1 MSVAQPI
8 KAQTTGRPMTVQV
21 LKTKAETALIE
32 AFAEIEARLP
42 GGDWLRH
49 LRRAAIGAFTAEG
62 LPHRRVE
69 EWKFTDLR
77 AHMRDAFP
85 LADGGLKAPSA
96 ATHKAL
102 ARDALPGADLSEASV
117 LFIDGVGV
125 SEQGL
130 SKLSEAGSPFLAE
143 LADHPP
149 AWLETEVSDVS
160 GHVGESTLAL
170 NTALFTD
177 GAVIDIEKNR
187 SIETPIALIFADGDN
202 AARTVTT
209 RNVVRVGAGAKVVIV
224 ECYLASDAA
233 RQANALTQLAI
244 GDGAEVV
251 HVKLVNSREGSV
263 HLGRTV
269 ARLGAN
275 VNYRPFQF
283 VSGNG
288 LVRNDLSITFR
299 GQHSTFDLGAAALT
313 NKQGHIDTTL
323 VVDHA
328 VPHCTSRELVKCVLA
343 DQGRAVF
350 QGKVIVRP
358 DAQKTDGKQM
368 AQALMLSPDAEFD
381 SKPELEI
388 YADDVICGHGS
399 TSAEIDPE
407 LIFYLRSRG
416 IPLHEAQAMLVES
429 FIGEAI
435 DKAEPEIVQDAL
447 RGLARAWLAGEAHI
461 SQGSGSPQ
469 G

>member
-1 MSVAQPI
+1 MSVVEQI
-8 KAQTTGRPMTVQV
+8 KTDPKGRSAAVQV
-21 LKTKAETALIE
+21 LKTKAETALAE
-32 AFAEIEARLP
+32 AFATVERRLP
-42 GGDWLRH
+42 GGDWLRQ
-49 LRRAAIGAFTAEG
+49 LRRAAAGAFSAEG

-77 AHMRDAFP
+77 ALMREAFP
-85 LADGGLKAPSA
+85 FAAPA
-96 ATHKAL
+96 APPKPDAIDAL
-102 ARDALPGADLSEASV
+102 VRDALPGADLAKAFAVVVDGHGAGEA
-117 LFIDGVGV
+117 
-125 SEQGL
+125 GL
-130 SKLSEAGSPFLAE
+130 SSISELDGAFLARF
-143 LADHPP
+143 ADHPP
-149 AWLETEVSDVS
+149 AWLEAEISEVG
-160 GHVGESTLAL
+160 GHVGDGVLAL

-177 GAVIDIEKNR
+177 GVVLDIADGRE
-187 SIETPIALIFADGDN
+187 IETPIALVFGDEGGT
-202 AARTVTT
+202 AKSVFT
-209 RNVVRVGAGAKVVIV
+209 RNAVRVGKGAKVVLV
-224 ECYLASDAA
+224 ESHLAPSAP
-233 RQANALTQLAI
+233 RQVNTLTQLVI

-251 HVKLVNSREGSV
+251 HVKLVASSEGSI

-275 VNYRPFQF
+275 AAYRPFQM
-283 VSGNG
+283 VIGDG
-288 LVRNDLSITFR
+288 VVRNDLAVTFR
-299 GQHSTFDLGAAALT
+299 GQHSTFDLGSAKLV
-313 NKQGHIDTTL
+313 NGHGHADTTL

-343 DQGRAVF
+343 DQTRAVF
-350 QGKVIVRP
+350 QGKVIVQP

-416 IPLHEAQAMLVES
+416 IPLEEAQAMLVES

-435 DKAEPEIVQDAL
+435 DK
-447 RGLARAWLAGEAHI
+447 
-461 SQGSGSPQ
+461 
-469 G
+469 

>member
-1 MSVAQPI
+1 
-8 KAQTTGRPMTVQV
+8 MTVQV
-21 LKTKAETALIE
+21 LKTKDETGLAE

-42 GGDWLRH
+42 GGDWLRQ

-77 AHMRDAFP
+77 AHMREAFP
-85 LADGGLKAPSA
+85 VTLDGALPKPA
-96 ATHKAL
+96 AIDDMV
-102 ARDALPGADLSEASV
+102 RNALPGADLAKAFAIFV
-117 LFIDGVGV
+117 DGRGAG
-125 SEQGL
+125 QAGL
-130 SKLSEAGSPFLAE
+130 SALSELDGAFLSQFV
-143 LADHPP
+143 DHPP
-149 AWLETEVSDVS
+149 AWLETEVSEVS
-160 GHVGESTLAL
+160 GHVGEGTLAL

-177 GAVIDIEKNR
+177 GAVIDIEKDR
-187 SIETPIALIFADGDN
+187 SVETPITLIFADGDK

-224 ECYLASDAA
+224 ECHLASDAA
-233 RQANALTQLAI
+233 RHANALTQLAI
-244 GDGAEVV
+244 GDGADVV
-251 HVKLVNSREGSV
+251 HVKLIASREGSV
-263 HLGRTV
+263 HLGRTI

-275 VNYRPFQF
+275 ANYRPFQF

-288 LVRNDLSITFR
+288 LVRNDIAISFR
-299 GQHSTFDLGAAALT
+299 GQHSTFDLGAAVLT

-343 DQGRAVF
+343 DRGRAVF

-399 TSAEIDPE
+399 TAAEIDPE

-416 IPLHEAQAMLVES
+416 IPLQEAQSMLVES

-435 DKAEPEIVQDAL
+435 DKAEPQIVQDAL
-447 RGLARAWLAGEAHI
+447 RRLARTWLAGEAHI
-461 SQGSGSPQ
+461 SRGSGSS
-469 G
+469 

>member
-1 MSVAQPI
+1 MSIAQPI
-8 KAQTTGRPMTVQV
+8 KAEAAGRPMTVQI
-21 LKTKAETALIE
+21 LKSKAETALAE
-32 AFAEIEARLP
+32 AFADNQARLP
-42 GGDWLRH
+42 GGDWLRQ

-77 AHMRDAFP
+77 ALMREAFP
-85 LADGGLKAPSA
+85 VAPGSDA
-96 ATHKAL
+96 PKPAMIDAL
-102 ARDALPGADLSEASV
+102 VRNALPGADLSKAFAV
-117 LFIDGVGV
+117 FVDGHGAAQ
-125 SEQGL
+125 SGL
-130 SKLSEAGSPFLAE
+130 SGISELDGAFLSQLV
-143 LADHPP
+143 DHPP
-149 AWLETEVSDVS
+149 AWLETDVSDVS
-160 GHVGESTLAL
+160 GHVGEATLAL

-177 GAVIDIEKNR
+177 GAVIDIEKGR
-187 SIETPIALIFADGDN
+187 EIETPIALVFADADKS
-202 AARTVTT
+202 ARTVVT
-209 RNVVRVGAGAKVVIV
+209 RNVVRVGAGAKIVLV
-224 ECYLASDAA
+224 ECHLAPDAA
-233 RQANALTQLAI
+233 RQANTLTQI
-244 GDGAEVV
+244 VVGDGAEVV
-251 HVKLVNSREGSV
+251 HVKLVASRSGSV

-275 VNYRPFQF
+275 ASYRPFQL
-283 VSGNG
+283 VSGDG
-288 LVRNDLSITFR
+288 LVRNDLAITFR
-299 GQHSTFDLGAAALT
+299 GQHATFDLGAAALA
-313 NKQGHIDTTL
+313 NRQGHFDTTL

-328 VPHCTSRELVKCVLA
+328 VPHCTSRELVKYVLA
-343 DQGRAVF
+343 DKGRAVF

-388 YADDVICGHGS
+388 YADDVVCGHGS

-416 IPLHEAQAMLVES
+416 IPLEEAQAMLVES

-435 DKAEPEIVQDAL
+435 DKAEPEAIQTAL

-461 SQGSGSPQ
+461 KQG
-469 G
+469 